1 MDNSFDNSF
10 FFSIIYVQFNW
21 HNKNALSCNQKVT
34 SYKDFVNIMIGLFKA
49 SLTWEVKFPLNI
61 Y

>member
-10 FFSIIYVQFNW
+10 FFNNLCTI

-49 SLTWEVKFPLNI
+49 SITWEVKFPLNI